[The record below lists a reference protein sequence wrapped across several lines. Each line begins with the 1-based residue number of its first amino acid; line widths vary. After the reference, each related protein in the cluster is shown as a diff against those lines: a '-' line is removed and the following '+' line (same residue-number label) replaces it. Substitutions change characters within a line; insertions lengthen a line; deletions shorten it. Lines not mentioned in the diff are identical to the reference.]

1 MASSGPCKYYIAK
14 TFLHLAG
21 GLGIA
26 AASSQ
31 APILDSIL
39 TTNLAQVL
47 GLIVITLI
55 VMFGMGFLYT
65 MRSGGPAK
73 YLLAALLAALFGQ
86 LNRPLVERLEDKHT
100 LFRVFALA
108 TGTFVGMFAVGM
120 FDSGSFLGIGSYL
133 LGALVGLIIAQLILV
148 ILRVT
153 DTVNG
158 TQGVTGQN
166 VLSFVG
172 VGLFALFTAYDTQK
186 IRQNARL
193 CRGQPDYINESVGIF
208 LDFINLFANFGSLD
222 MN

>member
-1 MASSGPCKYYIAK
+1 MSSIAPCKYYIAK

-39 TTNLAQVL
+39 TTNLAQVI
-47 GLIVITLI
+47 GLIIITI
-55 VMFGMGFLYT
+55 VVMFGMGFLYS
-65 MRSGGPAK
+65 MRTGGPAK
-73 YLLAALLAALFGQ
+73 YILAIVLAALFGQ
-86 LNRPLVERLEDKHT
+86 LNRPLVERLQDRHA

-108 TGTFVGMFAVGM
+108 TGTFVGMFAIGM
-120 FDSGSFLGIGSYL
+120 FDSGNFLGIGSYL
-133 LGALVGLIIAQLILV
+133 IGALVGLIVAQLILM

-153 DTVNG
+153 DTVGG

-166 VLSFVG
+166 ILSFVG

-186 IRQNARL
+186 IKLNARL
-193 CRGQPDYINESVGIF
+193 CRGRPDYINESVSVF

-222 MN
+222 LN